1 MPQNNRIKTENH
13 QHKYFQHL
21 RRISRTYSKKLW
33 RTSSDAS
40 MLSLGAQSHNMGSLV
55 MDFPQQILLAVEKHG
70 SVISYEFAKALNEPH
85 QRIVGA
91 IKSLESLGE
100 VSSAMNI
107 LHDLSISQESL
118 GVEVL
123 FNNWL
128 FS

>member
-1 MPQNNRIKTENH
+1 
-13 QHKYFQHL
+13 
-21 RRISRTYSKKLW
+21 
-33 RTSSDAS
+33 
-40 MLSLGAQSHNMGSLV
+40 MGSLV
-55 MDFPQQILLAVEKHG
+55 MDFLQQILLAVEKHG